1 MLRHGS
7 PATLYELKCYTPFV
21 TSPTLGERD
30 AASTAEGGR
39 FALGNT
45 EEALRK
51 SNLGHAAR
59 GEPNGPAY
67 DRRSGRGYVRAT
79 AHADYAD
86 ALAKGHR
93 VVLLVCEST
102 GALSR
107 AFDGLLR
114 RLGRLAVSTTA
125 DDYTLYGAS
134 RSSPAS
140 FYSHHYA
147 AVSCAAVFSD
157 VTSLHE
163 RAASLSRE
171 LSLPHA

>member
-1 MLRHGS
+1 M
-7 PATLYELKCYTPFV
+7 
-21 TSPTLGERD
+21 
-30 AASTAEGGR
+30 
-39 FALGNT
+39 
-45 EEALRK
+45 
-51 SNLGHAAR
+51 
-59 GEPNGPAY
+59 
-67 DRRSGRGYVRAT
+67 
-79 AHADYAD
+79 
-86 ALAKGHR
+86 
-93 VVLLVCEST
+93 LLVCEST

-114 RLGRLAVSTTA
+114 RLGRLAVSATA

-147 AVSCAAVFSD
+147 AVSYAAVFSD
-157 VTSLHE
+157 VTTLHE